1 MKRARY
7 KIALAG
13 NPNSGKTTLF
23 NLLTGSNQYVGNW
36 PGVTVE
42 KKSGVLKIE
51 GCEIELVDLPGIYS
65 LSPYTMEERVS
76 RNYIMDENPDVILNI
91 VDGTNLERNL
101 YLSTQLMELGLPMVM
116 AVNMADSMQARG
128 DKCDFEGLSGAL
140 GIPIVPISAKKRK
153 NIDRLMEKVLQAAQ
167 IKQACPPP
175 KYDACTQKG
184 IEKIKRI
191 LSENTDTPPKYL
203 NFCAAKLLEGD
214 AGLVKRLDLKEKVF
228 QKIEA
233 AAAEYQ
239 STRPDGDREAMPAH
253 ARYEYIEGLLKRY
266 LILKPRKENTLSD
279 KIDNVVTNKYLAV
292 PIFLVVM
299 LAVFMVTFGGVGSFL
314 KGGAEYIID
323 SVLAPAAGKLLNK
336 TGAPEWTCSLF
347 LEGVIPGVG
356 AVVSF
361 LPQIMLLFLFL
372 SLLEDSGYMSRAA
385 FIMDGF
391 LRKAGLNGKAFIPML
406 MGFGCSVPAVMAART
421 MENEKERRL
430 TIMLVPFMSCAAR
443 MPVYAMFAGV
453 FFKEHQGLV
462 VFSLYILGI
471 LVALLAGRILKS
483 TLFKDN
489 DSPFVLELPEY
500 RMPSLNTLI
509 LHLWDKCRD
518 FLTRAGTLIFS
529 MTVIIWVLRS
539 FDFTFHAVQN
549 GEQSML
555 GGIGKAVAPV
565 FAPLGFGFWQAAVSL
580 LSGLVAKE
588 AVISSMTVL
597 YGAAS
602 QEALSQMLPELFN
615 PAAAYAF
622 MVFVLLYI
630 PCVAAFGAIKREM
643 NSWKWALGTA
653 AMQLGIAYAA
663 SFAAYRIGCMLAG

>member
-1 MKRARY
+1 MKNIKY

-42 KKSGVLKIE
+42 KKSGVLKIK

-76 RNYIMDENPDVILNI
+76 RNYILDENPDVILNI

-128 DKCDFEGLSGAL
+128 DKCDFEGMSHAL
-140 GIPIVPISAKKRK
+140 GMPVIPISAKKRK
-153 NIDRLMEKVLQAAQ
+153 NIDLLLNETVQAARK
-167 IKQACPPP
+167 KQACSPP
-175 KYDACTQKG
+175 KYDIHTQKG

-191 LSENTDTPPKYL
+191 LSENTDEPPKRL
-203 NFCAAKLLEGD
+203 NFYAVRLLEGD
-214 AGLVKRLDLKEKVF
+214 AELTKRLDLNQSVF
-228 QKIEA
+228 KKIETVA
-233 AAAEYQ
+233 DEYQ
-239 STRPDGDREAMPAH
+239 KMRPEGDREAMPAH
-253 ARYEYIEGLLKRY
+253 ARYEYIEGLLKKY
-266 LILKPRKENTLSD
+266 LLLKPRKANTISD
-279 KIDNVVTNKYLAV
+279 KIDGIVTNKYLAI
-292 PIFLVVM
+292 PLFLLIM
-299 LAVFMVTFGGVGSFL
+299 LIIFMVTFGSVGSFL
-314 KGGAEYIID
+314 KGGVEYIIH
-323 SVLAPAAGKLLNK
+323 SAISPAVNELLLK

-347 LEGVIPGVG
+347 LDGVIPGVG
-356 AVVSF
+356 AVISF

-391 LRKAGLNGKAFIPML
+391 LRKVGLNGKAFIPML

-453 FFKEHQGLV
+453 FFKECQGLI

-471 LVALLAGRILKS
+471 MVAILAGRILKK
-483 TLFKDN
+483 TLFN
-489 DSPFVLELPEY
+489 DSDPPFVLELPEY
-500 RMPSLNTLI
+500 RMPGFNSLI

-518 FLTRAGTLIFS
+518 FLMRAGTLIFS

-539 FDFTFHAVQN
+539 FNFSFQAVSN

-555 GGIGKAVAPV
+555 GVIGKIIAPV

-597 YGAAS
+597 YGAAGEES
-602 QEALSQMLPELFN
+602 LGKMLPELFT

-630 PCVAAFGAIKREM
+630 PCVAALGAIKREM

-653 AMQLGIAYAA
+653 VMQLGVAYVV
-663 SFAAYRIGCMLAG
+663 SFAAYRIGCVLSG